1 MAVVDRLDQEI
12 CDQADDQKS
21 RQNAGLAI
29 EWLRSSIDVTL
40 IERSPVSLLF
50 NGMSKHRPL
59 FAGAFTLPDA
69 GDRYSPRPRQ
79 TPSDIRINLRS

>member
-1 MAVVDRLDQEI
+1 MMAVVDRLDQEI
-12 CDQADDQKS
+12 CDQADHQKS

-40 IERSPVSLLF
+40 IERSPVSLLL

-59 FAGAFTLPDA
+59 FAAHSRFPTRATAIARACDK
-69 GDRYSPRPRQ
+69 RPR
-79 TPSDIRINLRS
+79 TSV